1 MKKDE
6 SSSYQV
12 EPGLCLTLEDLFA
25 EVSISVGEEDTAA
38 IKISGDEK
46 LIKDIKISQA
56 NPKSI
61 QVKGNGLENGRNVT
75 VITGGSRTSINS
87 GNIIITGRDGMVS
100 VSKGKS
106 TIIINGKVVSGE
118 GDVIEGGIPQIQVI
132 VPKGTDLEIYDVE
145 KAESIGL
152 GGKLVAN
159 LGGQGNLRITESN
172 GLKIKCDGQ
181 SKCKVE
187 KATGD
192 AKLTVSGQS
201 TINVQ
206 GDLNDV
212 EANASGKSEV
222 TIIGNCHDF
231 NGDASGLSEITIIGN
246 CHDFNGDA
254 SGLSEINVTGKAAGR
269 IRQRESGQSEIH
281 IR

>member
-12 EPGLCLTLEDLFA
+12 EQGLCLTLEDLFA
-25 EVSISVGEEDTAA
+25 EVNISVGEEGTAA

-46 LIKDIKISQA
+46 LTKDIKISQA
-56 NPKSI
+56 NPKSVQI
-61 QVKGNGLENGRNVT
+61 KGVGLGDRNVT
-75 VITGGSRTSINS
+75 IITNGSRTSINN
-87 GNIIITGRDGMVS
+87 GNVIIAGRDSMVS
-100 VSKGKS
+100 IKS
-106 TIIINGKVVSGE
+106 TVVINGKVVSGE
-118 GDVIEGGIPQIQVI
+118 GDVIEGGIPQIQI
-132 VPKGTDLEIYDVE
+132 TVPKGTDLEIYDVE

-159 LGGQGNLRITESN
+159 LGGQKNLRITEAN

-181 SKCKVE
+181 SKCRAE

-192 AKLTVSGQS
+192 VKLTVSGQS
-201 TINVQ
+201 TIYVQ

-212 EANASGKSEV
+212 EA
-222 TIIGNCHDF
+222 
-231 NGDASGLSEITIIGN
+231 DASGQSGITIIGN

-254 SGLSEINVTGKAAGR
+254 SGLSKISVTGKASGR
-269 IRQRESGQSEIH
+269 VRQRESGLSEIH
-281 IR
+281 IG